1 MDYGERVWTPSG
13 LPASFDAPL
22 CCRNE
27 GWMQAAAVGRSC
39 LPALALALLTNPGF
53 TLLVA
58 NNSICARFLTASLI
72 EFTMVT
78 QRQLRAEPTPPV
90 ALVPL
95 VHACLSPSRL
105 LFSKWSSGSTP
116 RPPPPLKLRF
126 RICDR
131 DTGPVFVFSRLY
143 GRIYVWQLLCLNKD
157 T

>member
-1 MDYGERVWTPSG
+1 M
-13 LPASFDAPL
+13 
-22 CCRNE
+22 
-27 GWMQAAAVGRSC
+27 GRECGHRLGC
-39 LPALALALLTNPGF
+39 LPVLTRRFAAGMKAGCKPLPLAVAALALALLTNPGF